1 MSGMAQIRIARRVL
15 TECIAAMAFPILLLS
30 LFVAPVSA
38 PVVAETD
45 RSRARWCG
53 VETMPL
59 KPSDQ
64 SWAQWVVLR
73 MRSRS
78 MWRTDLPVLVAAVL
92 LSALSLLVAF
102 FGFIGAAVLVFSPVF
117 WLFGIAAQVGPFTPD
132 SVGETLLAMPAG
144 IVLGAVTMAVLTGT
158 SFLRDLLLRTF
169 SRSRDPDLLTKLE
182 ELRTSRASLTAAFEF
197 ERQRIERDLHDG
209 AQQELVAVVMRL
221 GMLEA
226 TATAAAAASDADAD
240 ADQERT
246 ERIVRLA
253 RQAQAHAERALER
266 LRDTVRDIHPREL
279 SDLGLIAAVRELA
292 ARSPLRVELTSTG
305 DDAQL
310 SSPTATAVYFTVSE
324 ALTNISKHAG
334 VENARIDLRCTSTDV
349 HVRVRDE
356 GVGGARIETGSGL
369 AGLRERMRSVGGNI
383 EIISPPEGGTL
394 VVASAPSEPP
404 W

>member
-1 MSGMAQIRIARRVL
+1 MAQIRIARRVL
-15 TECIAAMAFPILLLS
+15 TECIAAMTFPILLLS
-30 LFVAPVSA
+30 LFGAPVSA

-53 VETMPL
+53 VETTPL
-59 KPSDQ
+59 KPSDR
-64 SWAQWVVLR
+64 SWTEWVVLR
-73 MRSRS
+73 LRSRS
-78 MWRTDLPVLVAAVL
+78 IWRTDLPVLVTAVL

-102 FGFIGAAVLVFSPVF
+102 FGFIGAAALVFSPVF
-117 WLFGIAAQVGPFTPD
+117 WLFGIAAQVGPFTPE

-144 IVLGAVTMAVLTGT
+144 IVLGAVTMTVLTGT

-226 TATAAAAASDADAD
+226 TATATAADADAD
-240 ADQERT
+240 ADANQ

-292 ARSPLRVELTSTG
+292 AQSPLRVELTSTG
-305 DDAQL
+305 DDTQL

-334 VENARIDLRCTSTDV
+334 VENARIDLRCATTEV
-349 HVRVRDE
+349 HVQVHDE
-356 GVGGARIETGSGL
+356 GVGGARIETGSGF
-369 AGLRERMRSVGGNI
+369 AGLRERMRSVGGNL

>member
-1 MSGMAQIRIARRVL
+1 MAQIRIARRVL
-15 TECIAAMAFPILLLS
+15 TECIAAMAFPILLISIL
-30 LFVAPVSA
+30 VVPVSA
-38 PVVAETD
+38 PVVAEAD
-45 RSRARWCG
+45 RLRARWCG
-53 VETMPL
+53 VETMLL
-59 KPSDQ
+59 KPSDD
-64 SWAQWVVLR
+64 SWAQWVSLR
-73 MRSRS
+73 LRSRS
-78 MWRTDLPVLVAAVL
+78 MWRTDLPVFVTAAL

-117 WLFGIAAQVGPFTPD
+117 WLLGIAAQVGPFTPE

-144 IVLGAVTMAVLTGT
+144 IVLGAVTTTVLTGT
-158 SFLRDLLLRTF
+158 SFLRDLLLRAF
-169 SRSRDPDLLTKLE
+169 SRSRDPDLLAKLE

-209 AQQELVAVVMRL
+209 AQQELVAVAMRL

-226 TATAAAAASDADAD
+226 AATAAP
-240 ADQERT
+240 ADQ

-253 RQAQAHAERALER
+253 REAQAHAERALER

-305 DDAQL
+305 DDTQL

-334 VENARIDLRCTSTDV
+334 VGVARVDLRCATTEVD
-349 HVRVRDE
+349 VRVHDD
-356 GVGGARIETGSGL
+356 GVGGARIDSGSGL
-369 AGLRERMRSVGGNI
+369 AGLRERMRSVGGNL
-383 EIISPPEGGTL
+383 EVLSPPGGGTQ
-394 VVASAPSEPP
+394 VVASAPSQPP

>member
-1 MSGMAQIRIARRVL
+1 MARIRIARRVL
-15 TECIAAMAFPILLLS
+15 TECTAAMAFPILLISVLV
-30 LFVAPVSA
+30 FPVSA

-53 VETMPL
+53 AETMPL
-59 KPSDQ
+59 KPSDN
-64 SWAQWVVLR
+64 SWAQWVALR
-73 MRSRS
+73 LRSRS
-78 MWRTDLPVLVAAVL
+78 IWRTDLPVLVTAAL

-117 WLFGIAAQVGPFTPD
+117 WFLGIAAQVGPFTPE
-132 SVGETLLAMPAG
+132 SVGQTLLAVPAG
-144 IVLGAVTMAVLTGT
+144 VILGAVTTAVLTGT
-158 SFLRDLLLRTF
+158 SFLRDLFLRIF
-169 SRSRDPDLLTKLE
+169 SRSRDPDLLAKLE

-226 TATAAAAASDADAD
+226 AATAAAA
-240 ADQERT
+240 DQ

-253 RQAQAHAERALER
+253 REAQAHAERALER
-266 LRDTVRDIHPREL
+266 LRETVRDIHPREL
-279 SDLGLIAAVRELA
+279 SDLGLIAAVRELV

-305 DDAQL
+305 DDSQL

-334 VENARIDLRCTSTDV
+334 MGIARVDLECSTTNV
-349 HVRVRDE
+349 HVRVRDD
-356 GVGGARIETGSGL
+356 GVGGARIDSGSGL
-369 AGLRERMRSVGGNI
+369 AGLRERMRSAGGNL
-383 EIISPPEGGTL
+383 EVLSPPGGGTQ
-394 VVASAPSEPP
+394 VVASAPSQPP

>member
-1 MSGMAQIRIARRVL
+1 MAQIRIARRVL

-30 LFVAPVSA
+30 ILVAPVSA

-64 SWAQWVVLR
+64 SWAQWVAPRL
-73 MRSRS
+73 RSRS
-78 MWRTDLPVLVAAVL
+78 MWRTDLPVFVTAVL

-102 FGFIGAAVLVFSPVF
+102 FGFIGAAALVFSPVL
-117 WLFGIAAQVGPFTPD
+117 WLFGIAAQVGPFTPE

-144 IVLGAVTMAVLTGT
+144 IVLGAVTTTVLTGT

-169 SRSRDPDLLTKLE
+169 SRSRDPDLLVKLE

-226 TATAAAAASDADAD
+226 TATATATATAAAA
-240 ADQERT
+240 DQ

-334 VENARIDLRCTSTDV
+334 VANARIDLRCSTTDV
-349 HVRVRDE
+349 HVRVHDG
-356 GVGGARIETGSGL
+356 GVGGARIDTGSGL

-383 EIISPPEGGTL
+383 EILSPLGGGTL
-394 VVASAPSEPP
+394 VVASAPSQPP

>member
-1 MSGMAQIRIARRVL
+1 MAQIRIARRVL

-30 LFVAPVSA
+30 ILVAPVSA

-59 KPSDQ
+59 KPSDH
-64 SWAQWVVLR
+64 SWAQWVAPRL
-73 MRSRS
+73 RSRS
-78 MWRTDLPVLVAAVL
+78 MWRTDLPVFVTAVL

-102 FGFIGAAVLVFSPVF
+102 FGFIGAAALVFSPVF
-117 WLFGIAAQVGPFTPD
+117 WLFGIAAQVGPFTPE

-144 IVLGAVTMAVLTGT
+144 IVLGAVTITVLTGT
-158 SFLRDLLLRTF
+158 SFLRDLLLRAF
-169 SRSRDPDLLTKLE
+169 SRSRDPDLLAKLE

-226 TATAAAAASDADAD
+226 TATAAAA
-240 ADQERT
+240 DQ

-266 LRDTVRDIHPREL
+266 LRDTVRNIHPREL

-292 ARSPLRVELTSTG
+292 ARSPLRVELNSTG
-305 DDAQL
+305 DDTQL

-324 ALTNISKHAG
+324 ALTNISRHAG
-334 VENARIDLRCTSTDV
+334 VGSARIDLRCATTDV
-349 HVRVRDE
+349 HVRVHDD
-356 GVGGARIETGSGL
+356 GVGGARIYAGSGL
-369 AGLRERMRSVGGNI
+369 AGLRERMRSVGGNL
-383 EIISPPEGGTL
+383 EIISPPGGGTL
-394 VVASAPSEPP
+394 VVASAPSQPP

>member
-1 MSGMAQIRIARRVL
+1 MAGMAQIRIARRVL

-30 LFVAPVSA
+30 ILVAPVSA

-59 KPSDQ
+59 KPSDH
-64 SWAQWVVLR
+64 SWAQWVAPRL
-73 MRSRS
+73 RSRS
-78 MWRTDLPVLVAAVL
+78 MWRTDLPVFVTAVL

-102 FGFIGAAVLVFSPVF
+102 FGFIGAAALVFSPVF
-117 WLFGIAAQVGPFTPD
+117 WLFGIAAQVGPFTPE
-132 SVGETLLAMPAG
+132 SVRETLLAMPAG
-144 IVLGAVTMAVLTGT
+144 IVLGAVTTTVLTGT

-169 SRSRDPDLLTKLE
+169 SRSRDPDLLAKLE

-226 TATAAAAASDADAD
+226 TATDAAA
-240 ADQERT
+240 DQ

-292 ARSPLRVELTSTG
+292 ARSPLRVELNSTG

-334 VENARIDLRCTSTDV
+334 VGSARIDLRCATTDV
-349 HVRVRDE
+349 HVRVHDD
-356 GVGGARIETGSGL
+356 GVGGAGIYAGSGL
-369 AGLRERMRSVGGNI
+369 AGLRERMRSVGGNL
-383 EIISPPEGGTL
+383 EILSPSGGGTL
-394 VVASAPSEPP
+394 VVASAPSQPP

>member
-1 MSGMAQIRIARRVL
+1 MAQIRIARRVL

-30 LFVAPVSA
+30 ILVAPVSA
-38 PVVAETD
+38 PVAAEMD

-59 KPSDQ
+59 KPSDH
-64 SWAQWVVLR
+64 SWAQWVAPRL
-73 MRSRS
+73 RSRS
-78 MWRTDLPVLVAAVL
+78 MWRTDLPVFVTAVL

-102 FGFIGAAVLVFSPVF
+102 FGFIGAAALVFSPVF
-117 WLFGIAAQVGPFTPD
+117 WLFGIAAQVGPFTPE
-132 SVGETLLAMPAG
+132 SVRETLLAMPAG
-144 IVLGAVTMAVLTGT
+144 IVLGAVTTTVLTGT

-169 SRSRDPDLLTKLE
+169 SRSRDPDLLAKLE

-226 TATAAAAASDADAD
+226 TATAAAA
-240 ADQERT
+240 DQ

-279 SDLGLIAAVRELA
+279 SDLGLIAAIRELA
-292 ARSPLRVELTSTG
+292 ARSPLRVELNSTG
-305 DDAQL
+305 DDAQI

-334 VENARIDLRCTSTDV
+334 VGSARIDLRCATTDV
-349 HVRVRDE
+349 HVRVHDD
-356 GVGGARIETGSGL
+356 GVGGARIYAGSGL
-369 AGLRERMRSVGGNI
+369 AGLRERMRSVGGNL
-383 EIISPPEGGTL
+383 EILSPPSGGTL
-394 VVASAPSEPP
+394 VVASAPSQPP

>member
-1 MSGMAQIRIARRVL
+1 MAQIRIARRVL

-30 LFVAPVSA
+30 ILVAPVSA

-59 KPSDQ
+59 KPSDH
-64 SWAQWVVLR
+64 SWAQWVAPRL
-73 MRSRS
+73 RSRS
-78 MWRTDLPVLVAAVL
+78 MWRTDLPVFVTAVL

-102 FGFIGAAVLVFSPVF
+102 FGFIGAAALVFSPVF
-117 WLFGIAAQVGPFTPD
+117 WLFGTAAQVGPFTPE

-144 IVLGAVTMAVLTGT
+144 IVLGAVTTTVLTGT
-158 SFLRDLLLRTF
+158 SFLRDLLLRAF
-169 SRSRDPDLLTKLE
+169 SRSRDPDLLAKLE

-226 TATAAAAASDADAD
+226 TATATAAAA
-240 ADQERT
+240 DQ

-334 VENARIDLRCTSTDV
+334 VGNARIDLRCVTTDV
-349 HVRVRDE
+349 HVRVHDD
-356 GVGGARIETGSGL
+356 GVGGARIDTGSGL
-369 AGLRERMRSVGGNI
+369 AGLRERMRSVGGNL
-383 EIISPPEGGTL
+383 EILSPPGGGTL
-394 VVASAPSEPP
+394 VVASAPSQPP

>member
-1 MSGMAQIRIARRVL
+1 MRDPQYVTMAGMAQIRIARRVL

-30 LFVAPVSA
+30 ILVAPVSA

-59 KPSDQ
+59 KPSDH
-64 SWAQWVVLR
+64 SWAQWVAPRL
-73 MRSRS
+73 RSRS
-78 MWRTDLPVLVAAVL
+78 MWRTDFPVFVTAVL

-102 FGFIGAAVLVFSPVF
+102 FGFIGAAALVFSPVF
-117 WLFGIAAQVGPFTPD
+117 WLFGIAAQVGPFTPE

-144 IVLGAVTMAVLTGT
+144 IVLGAVTITVLTGT
-158 SFLRDLLLRTF
+158 SFLRDLLLRAF
-169 SRSRDPDLLTKLE
+169 SRSRDPDLLAKLE

-226 TATAAAAASDADAD
+226 TATAAAA
-240 ADQERT
+240 DQ

-266 LRDTVRDIHPREL
+266 LRDTVRNIHPREL

-292 ARSPLRVELTSTG
+292 ARSPLRVELNSTG
-305 DDAQL
+305 DDTQL

-334 VENARIDLRCTSTDV
+334 VGSARIDLRCATTDV
-349 HVRVRDE
+349 HVRVHDD
-356 GVGGARIETGSGL
+356 GVGGARIYAGSGL
-369 AGLRERMRSVGGNI
+369 AGLRERMRSVGGNL
-383 EIISPPEGGTL
+383 EIISPPGGGTL
-394 VVASAPSEPP
+394 VVASAPSQPP

>member
-1 MSGMAQIRIARRVL
+1 MAQIRIARRVL
-15 TECIAAMAFPILLLS
+15 TECIAAMAIPILLLS
-30 LFVAPVSA
+30 ILVAPVSA

-59 KPSDQ
+59 KPSDH
-64 SWAQWVVLR
+64 SWAQWVAFRL
-73 MRSRS
+73 RSRS
-78 MWRTDLPVLVAAVL
+78 MWRTDLPVFVAAVL

-102 FGFIGAAVLVFSPVF
+102 FGFIGAAALVFSPVF
-117 WLFGIAAQVGPFTPD
+117 WLFGIAAQVGPFTPE
-132 SVGETLLAMPAG
+132 SVRETLLAMPAG
-144 IVLGAVTMAVLTGT
+144 IALAAVTTAVLTGT

-169 SRSRDPDLLTKLE
+169 SGSRDPDLLAKLE

-226 TATAAAAASDADAD
+226 TATAAAA
-240 ADQERT
+240 DQ

-253 RQAQAHAERALER
+253 RQAQSHAERALER

-292 ARSPLRVELTSTG
+292 ARSPLRVELNSTG

-334 VENARIDLRCTSTDV
+334 VGSARVDLRCATTDV
-349 HVRVRDE
+349 HVRVHDD
-356 GVGGARIETGSGL
+356 GVGGARINAGSGL
-369 AGLRERMRSVGGNI
+369 AGLRERMRSVGGNL
-383 EIISPPEGGTL
+383 EILSPPGGGTL
-394 VVASAPSEPP
+394 VVASAPSQPP

>member
-1 MSGMAQIRIARRVL
+1 MAQIRIARRVL

-30 LFVAPVSA
+30 LFGAPVSA

-53 VETMPL
+53 VETTPL
-59 KPSDQ
+59 KPSDR
-64 SWAQWVVLR
+64 SWTEWVVLR
-73 MRSRS
+73 LRSRS

-102 FGFIGAAVLVFSPVF
+102 FGFIGAAALVFSPVF
-117 WLFGIAAQVGPFTPD
+117 WLFGIAAQVGPFTPE
-132 SVGETLLAMPAG
+132 SVEQTLLAVPAG

-226 TATAAAAASDADAD
+226 TATATAADAD
-240 ADQERT
+240 ANQ

-305 DDAQL
+305 DDTQL

-334 VENARIDLRCTSTDV
+334 VENARIDLRCATTDV
-349 HVRVRDE
+349 HVRVHDE

-369 AGLRERMRSVGGNI
+369 AGLRERMRSVGGDL

-394 VVASAPSEPP
+394 VVASAPSEPA

>member
-1 MSGMAQIRIARRVL
+1 MARIRIARRVL
-15 TECIAAMAFPILLLS
+15 TECTAAMAFPILLISVLV
-30 LFVAPVSA
+30 FPVSA

-53 VETMPL
+53 AETMPL
-59 KPSDQ
+59 KPSDN
-64 SWAQWVVLR
+64 SWAQWVALR
-73 MRSRS
+73 LRSRS
-78 MWRTDLPVLVAAVL
+78 IWRTDLPVLVTAAL

-117 WLFGIAAQVGPFTPD
+117 WFLGIAAQVGPFTPE
-132 SVGETLLAMPAG
+132 SVGQTLLAVPAG
-144 IVLGAVTMAVLTGT
+144 VILGAVTTAVLTGT
-158 SFLRDLLLRTF
+158 SFLRDLFLRIF
-169 SRSRDPDLLTKLE
+169 SRSRDPDLLAKLE

-226 TATAAAAASDADAD
+226 AATGPA
-240 ADQERT
+240 ADQ

-253 RQAQAHAERALER
+253 REAQAHAERALER
-266 LRDTVRDIHPREL
+266 LRETVRDIHPREL
-279 SDLGLIAAVRELA
+279 SDLGLIAAVRELV

-305 DDAQL
+305 DDSQL

-334 VENARIDLRCTSTDV
+334 VGIARVDLECSTTNV
-349 HVRVRDE
+349 HVRVRDD
-356 GVGGARIETGSGL
+356 GVGGARIDSGSGL
-369 AGLRERMRSVGGNI
+369 AGLRERMRSAGGNL
-383 EIISPPEGGTL
+383 EVLSPPGGGTQ
-394 VVASAPSEPP
+394 VVASAPSQPP

>member
-1 MSGMAQIRIARRVL
+1 MAQIRIARRAL

-30 LFVAPVSA
+30 ILVAPVSA

-59 KPSDQ
+59 KPSDH
-64 SWAQWVVLR
+64 SWAKWVVLR
-73 MRSRS
+73 PRSRS
-78 MWRTDLPVLVAAVL
+78 MWRTDLPVFVTAVL

-102 FGFIGAAVLVFSPVF
+102 FGFIGAAALVFSPVF
-117 WLFGIAAQVGPFTPD
+117 WLFGIAAQVGPFTPE

-144 IVLGAVTMAVLTGT
+144 IVLGAVTTTVLTGT
-158 SFLRDLLLRTF
+158 SFLRDFLLRAF
-169 SRSRDPDLLTKLE
+169 SRNRDPDLLAKLE

-226 TATAAAAASDADAD
+226 TATAAAA
-240 ADQERT
+240 DQ

-334 VENARIDLRCTSTDV
+334 VGNARIDLRCATTGV
-349 HVRVRDE
+349 HVRVHDD
-356 GVGGARIETGSGL
+356 GVGGARIDTGSGL
-369 AGLRERMRSVGGNI
+369 AGLRERMRSVGGNL
-383 EIISPPEGGTL
+383 EILSPPGGGTL
-394 VVASAPSEPP
+394 VVASAPSQPP

>member
-1 MSGMAQIRIARRVL
+1 MAQIRIARRVL

-30 LFVAPVSA
+30 ILVAPVSA

-59 KPSDQ
+59 KPSDH

-73 MRSRS
+73 LRSRS
-78 MWRTDLPVLVAAVL
+78 MWRTDLPVFVTAVL

-102 FGFIGAAVLVFSPVF
+102 FGFIGAAALVFSPVF
-117 WLFGIAAQVGPFTPD
+117 WLFGIAAQVGPFTPE
-132 SVGETLLAMPAG
+132 SVGETVLAMPAG
-144 IVLGAVTMAVLTGT
+144 IVLGAVTTTALTGT
-158 SFLRDLLLRTF
+158 SFLRDFLLRAF
-169 SRSRDPDLLTKLE
+169 SRSRDPDLLAKLE
-182 ELRTSRASLTAAFEF
+182 ELRASRASLTAAFEF

-226 TATAAAAASDADAD
+226 TATGAAA
-240 ADQERT
+240 DQ

-334 VENARIDLRCTSTDV
+334 VGSARIDLRCATTGV
-349 HVRVRDE
+349 HVRVHDD
-356 GVGGARIETGSGL
+356 GVGGARIDTGSGL
-369 AGLRERMRSVGGNI
+369 AGLRERMRSVGGNL
-383 EIISPPEGGTL
+383 EIISPPGGGTL
-394 VVASAPSEPP
+394 VVASAPSQPP

>member
-1 MSGMAQIRIARRVL
+1 MAQIRIARRVL

-30 LFVAPVSA
+30 ILVAPVSA

-59 KPSDQ
+59 KPSDH
-64 SWAQWVVLR
+64 SWAQWVAPRL
-73 MRSRS
+73 RSRS
-78 MWRTDLPVLVAAVL
+78 MWRTDLPVFVTAVL

-102 FGFIGAAVLVFSPVF
+102 FGFIGAAALAFSSVF
-117 WLFGIAAQVGPFTPD
+117 WLFGIAAQVGPFTPE
-132 SVGETLLAMPAG
+132 SVRETLLAMPAG
-144 IVLGAVTMAVLTGT
+144 IVLGAVTTTVLTGT

-169 SRSRDPDLLTKLE
+169 SRSRDPDLLAKLE

-226 TATAAAAASDADAD
+226 TATAAAA
-240 ADQERT
+240 DQ

-266 LRDTVRDIHPREL
+266 LRDTVRNIHPREL

-292 ARSPLRVELTSTG
+292 ARSPLRVELNSTG

-310 SSPTATAVYFTVSE
+310 SSPTATAVYFTMSE

-334 VENARIDLRCTSTDV
+334 VGSARIDLRCTTTDV
-349 HVRVRDE
+349 HVRVHDD
-356 GVGGARIETGSGL
+356 GVGGARIYAGSGL
-369 AGLRERMRSVGGNI
+369 AGLRERMRSVGGNL
-383 EIISPPEGGTL
+383 EILSPPGGGTL
-394 VVASAPSEPP
+394 VVASAPSQPP

>member
-1 MSGMAQIRIARRVL
+1 MAQIRIARRVL
-15 TECIAAMAFPILLLS
+15 TECIEAMAFPILLLS
-30 LFVAPVSA
+30 ILIAPVSA
-38 PVVAETD
+38 PVVAEAD

-59 KPSDQ
+59 KPSDH
-64 SWAQWVVLR
+64 SWAQWVALR
-73 MRSRS
+73 LRSRS
-78 MWRTDLPVLVAAVL
+78 MWRTDLPVLVTAVP

-102 FGFIGAAVLVFSPVF
+102 FGFIGAAALVFSPVF
-117 WLFGIAAQVGPFTPD
+117 WLFGIAAQVGPFTPE

-144 IVLGAVTMAVLTGT
+144 IILGAVTTTVLTGA
-158 SFLRDLLLRTF
+158 SFLRDFLLRAF
-169 SRSRDPDLLTKLE
+169 SRSRDPDLVAKLE

-226 TATAAAAASDADAD
+226 TAAAAAT
-240 ADQERT
+240 DQ

-253 RQAQAHAERALER
+253 RQARAHAERALER

-305 DDAQL
+305 DDTQL
-310 SSPTATAVYFTVSE
+310 SSQTATAVYFTVSE
-324 ALTNISKHAG
+324 ALTNISKHADVG
-334 VENARIDLRCTSTDV
+334 SARIDLRCATTDV
-349 HVRVRDE
+349 HVRVHDD
-356 GVGGARIETGSGL
+356 GVGGARIDTGSGL
-369 AGLRERMRSVGGNI
+369 AGLRERMRSVGGNL
-383 EIISPPEGGTL
+383 EIISPQDGGTL
-394 VVASAPSEPP
+394 VVASAPSQPP

>member
-1 MSGMAQIRIARRVL
+1 MAQIRIARRVL

-30 LFVAPVSA
+30 ILVAPVSA

-59 KPSDQ
+59 KPSDD
-64 SWAQWVVLR
+64 SWAQWVAPRL
-73 MRSRS
+73 RSRS
-78 MWRTDLPVLVAAVL
+78 MWRTDLPVFVTAVL

-102 FGFIGAAVLVFSPVF
+102 FGFIGAAALVFSPVF
-117 WLFGIAAQVGPFTPD
+117 WLFGIAAQVGPFTPE
-132 SVGETLLAMPAG
+132 SVRETLLAMPAG
-144 IVLGAVTMAVLTGT
+144 IVLGAVTTTVLTGT

-169 SRSRDPDLLTKLE
+169 SRSRDPDLLAKLE

-226 TATAAAAASDADAD
+226 TATAAAA
-240 ADQERT
+240 DQ

-266 LRDTVRDIHPREL
+266 LRDTVRNIHPREL
-279 SDLGLIAAVRELA
+279 TDLGLIAAVRELA
-292 ARSPLRVELTSTG
+292 ARSPLRVELNSTG

-334 VENARIDLRCTSTDV
+334 VGSARIDLRCTTTDV
-349 HVRVRDE
+349 HVRVHDD
-356 GVGGARIETGSGL
+356 GVGGARIYAGSGL
-369 AGLRERMRSVGGNI
+369 AGLRERMRSVGGNL
-383 EIISPPEGGTL
+383 EILSPPGGGTL
-394 VVASAPSEPP
+394 VVASAPSQPP

>member
-1 MSGMAQIRIARRVL
+1 MAQIRIARRVL
-15 TECIAAMAFPILLLS
+15 TECVAAMTFPILLLS
-30 LFVAPVSA
+30 ILVAPVSA

-59 KPSDQ
+59 KPSDH
-64 SWAQWVVLR
+64 SWAHWVVLR
-73 MRSRS
+73 LRSRS
-78 MWRTDLPVLVAAVL
+78 MWRTDLPVFVTAVL

-102 FGFIGAAVLVFSPVF
+102 FGFIGAAALVFSPVF
-117 WLFGIAAQVGPFTPD
+117 WLFGVAAQVGPFTPE

-144 IVLGAVTMAVLTGT
+144 VVLGAVTTTVLTGT
-158 SFLRDLLLRTF
+158 SFLRDFLLRAF
-169 SRSRDPDLLTKLE
+169 SRIRDPDLLAKLE

-226 TATAAAAASDADAD
+226 TAAGAAA
-240 ADQERT
+240 DQ

-253 RQAQAHAERALER
+253 RQAQSHAERALER
-266 LRDTVRDIHPREL
+266 LRGTVRDIHPREL

-334 VENARIDLRCTSTDV
+334 VGSARIDLRCATTDV
-349 HVRVRDE
+349 HVRVKDD
-356 GVGGARIETGSGL
+356 GVGGARIDMGSGL
-369 AGLRERMRSVGGNI
+369 AGLRERMRSVGGNL
-383 EIISPPEGGTL
+383 EIISPPSGGTL
-394 VVASAPSEPP
+394 VVASAPSQPP